1 MRKLKTKDVPIL
13 CRCIKKLG
21 IKERIRNIAQQ
32 ADTVKDVWT
41 AGFDIVWDL
50 FDTATEQEGENIIYE
65 FLSGPFEMP
74 PEQVADLDLE
84 ELISNLQT
92 LAQENNL
99 KAFFKNAADL
109 MK

>member
-1 MRKLKTKDVPIL
+1 MRKLKTKDVPVL

-21 IKERIRNIAQQ
+21 VKEKFRNIAQQ
-32 ADTVKDVWT
+32 ADSIKDVWT
-41 AGFDIVWDL
+41 VGFDIVWDL
-50 FDTATEQEGENIIYE
+50 FDTATEQKGENIIYE
-65 FLSGPFEMP
+65 FLSGPFEMT

-84 ELISNLQT
+84 DLISNLQT

-99 KAFFKNAADL
+99 KVFFKNAAEL